1 MTPSDA
7 VSGIPSRLLGHD
19 MVARRSFLGGLGQG
33 DGPEPDGDYG
43 FDPNSLIGGSGSFRL
58 GGSDPGRPFADNSN
72 SAAFDP
78 VWGTLGSPSAG
89 TEEDWA
95 VRDDPMPGGVA
106 VDIELFGNGFQI
118 SGQLH
123 TGQFD
128 RLSDWINMQTG
139 FIQVRD
145 ALLVQQSLASAADAD
160 RPRGPLWV
168 RLDQVAM
175 IAERSPSQPSRP
187 GAPVVQKRRRR
198 VSMITPGYTLSGS
211 IHVHAHGSM
220 AQFLE
225 TPDPHFLPVT
235 DVTVRW
241 VSNPTLVAR
250 FPFALLNRQQLVT
263 ILDEPE
269 AATAREEERAGVD
282 AGDELVNRRRWG
294 AA

>member
-1 MTPSDA
+1 
-7 VSGIPSRLLGHD
+7 
-19 MVARRSFLGGLGQG
+19 MVARRNFLGGLRQG
-33 DGPEPDGDYG
+33 DAPEPDGDYG
-43 FDPNSLIGGSGSFRL
+43 FDPNALIGGRGSFRL
-58 GGSDPGRPFADNSN
+58 SGSAPGRPIADRANRPG
-72 SAAFDP
+72 FDP
-78 VWGTLGSPSAG
+78 IWGTLGAPSGG
-89 TEEDWA
+89 TEEEWT

-106 VDIELFGNGFQI
+106 VAIEIFGSGFQI

-128 RLSDWINMQTG
+128 RLSDWINMQSG

-145 ALLVQQSLASAADAD
+145 ALLVQQSLANASDPD
-160 RPRGPLWV
+160 RPRGALWV

-175 IAERSPSQPSRP
+175 IVERSPSKPSRP

-220 AQFLE
+220 GQFLE

-241 VSNPTLVAR
+241 VTNPTLVAR
-250 FPFALLNRQQLVT
+250 FPFALLNRQQLLT

-269 AATAREEERAGVD
+269 AATAREEEPAGIE
-282 AGDELVNRRRWG
+282 AAAELVNRRRWG